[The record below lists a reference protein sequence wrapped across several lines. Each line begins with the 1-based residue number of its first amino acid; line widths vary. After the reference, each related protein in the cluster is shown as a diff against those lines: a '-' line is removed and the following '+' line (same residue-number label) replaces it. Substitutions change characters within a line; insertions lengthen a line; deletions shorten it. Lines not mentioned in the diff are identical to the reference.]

1 MENVTSLNEHNAASP
16 AATLQLTCMFK
27 FVVLQTGSSFLDLP
41 TSIVS
46 IVSAILA
53 IMGNTLILI
62 SLFRTASIAPPSK
75 VLLGSLALTD
85 LGVGLL
91 AQPLYIVKS
100 LSSDK
105 DTKCF
110 LGLLFDL
117 LSGHLSITSF
127 FTMMFISV
135 DKFLALHLKLR
146 YRIVVTLKRSI
157 LVVVLARLVALPWS
171 LSYIWFSEV
180 YFMLILSIMPWC
192 LLISSLAFIKI
203 HRILR
208 RQKRTYQDETQLESV
223 RRANI
228 LKISRYKKSVNSM
241 LFVFCALLI
250 AYVPAWMVILLRTI
264 YGNTEILKMAT
275 KLTMTLILMNSACN
289 PILYLWRMEDLRVAA
304 LQALEGLIPKSQFR
318 STSTNAIESFELQVD
333 WLLEKWLTTSKL
345 LTTNYSSFI
354 ITNKIQLNYQF
365 EQSS

>member
-157 LVVVLARLVALPWS
+157 LVVVLVRLVALPWS

-208 RQKRTYQDETQLESV
+208 RQKRTYQNETQLESV

-241 LFVFCALLI
+241 LRFLCAVDCIRSRVDGDFITNHLREYRDFENGHEIDNDSYTYELRLQSHLI
-250 AYVPAWMVILLRTI
+250 PVEDGR
-264 YGNTEILKMAT
+264 
-275 KLTMTLILMNSACN
+275 SAC
-289 PILYLWRMEDLRVAA
+289 RC
-304 LQALEGLIPKSQFR
+304 FR
-318 STSTNAIESFELQVD
+318 STRGFNP
-333 WLLEKWLTTSKL
+333 K
-345 LTTNYSSFI
+345 
-354 ITNKIQLNYQF
+354 ITF
-365 EQSS
+365 

>member
-27 FVVLQTGSSFLDLP
+27 FVVLQTSSSFLDLP

-117 LSGHLSITSF
+117 SSGHLSITSF

-157 LVVVLARLVALPWS
+157 LVVVLVRLVALPWS

-208 RQKRTYQDETQLESV
+208 RQKRTYQNETQLESV

-304 LQALEGLIPKSQFR
+304 LEALEGLIPKSHFR

-333 WLLEKWLTTSKL
+333 
-345 LTTNYSSFI
+345 
-354 ITNKIQLNYQF
+354 
-365 EQSS
+365 